1 MSMVSDDPSWWPTID
16 ASIVSS
22 YFIGSW
28 RVCRLRVV
36 ISQSNLCSGFAVA
49 ASVAVWYDWGE

>member
-1 MSMVSDDPSWWPTID
+1 MPIVSDDPSWWPAID

-28 RVCRLRVV
+28 RVCLLVAV
-36 ISQSNLCSGFAVA
+36 ISQSNLCCGFAVA
-49 ASVAVWYDWGE
+49 ASAAVWYDWGE